1 VLALA
6 GCRAETLYT
15 GNAAEAAATAAKA
28 KAATRA
34 GGSEREAR
42 MKAKAEALAGL
53 HAGATGEGLDT
64 TGTAG
69 GGKVGKPKWLK
80 L

>member
-1 VLALA
+1 MLALA

-15 GNAAEAAATAAKA
+15 GGAAEAAAAAKA
-28 KAATRA
+28 KAKAA
-34 GGSEREAR
+34 GGDREAR

-64 TGTAG
+64 TGAAG
-69 GGKVGKPKWLK
+69 GGKAGKPKWLK